1 LAAGSEEDEMNQA
14 LYFGGASGFSV
25 KAYAPR
31 RHSGRTVGGSGRS
44 PLLFSG
50 FRRLHAESPGGWKF
64 HFAKR
69 VGLVLLSAIV
79 CSCAAVQ
86 AETKMT
92 IAYSSIGPMATGV
105 WMAKE
110 SGAFNR
116 YGIQAD
122 IILITSG
129 PVAVQSLIGGDLQAV
144 SAASNAVI
152 NAILNGAPI
161 IAVGGTANRP
171 YHRLFVQPEIN
182 RLEDLRGKTLGV
194 TRFGSITDNLT
205 RILLRRNGLEGAAN
219 VRQMGGTIEVAAAF
233 QNRLIAGAVT
243 SELRV
248 TPPSQPKILVR
259 LVDMGIPYSMNM
271 IAVQREYYRRNPEA
285 VEKMVRAYAEGI
297 AFMNQNKERAIK
309 IITKY
314 SRLSD
319 PRMIEEHY
327 NDSVSYLD
335 RIPRAE
341 PEAVQTILEFMGKKG
356 MPVETFQDNAIVEK
370 LTREGFFDKLYKKS

>member
-1 LAAGSEEDEMNQA
+1 MTDTGRWLIFLLA
-14 LYFGGASGFSV
+14 LYVVSWG
-25 KAYAPR
+25 
-31 RHSGRTVGGSGRS
+31 TV
-44 PLLFSG
+44 
-50 FRRLHAESPGGWKF
+50 
-64 HFAKR
+64 
-69 VGLVLLSAIV
+69 
-79 CSCAAVQ
+79 AAQ
-86 AETKMT
+86 TRMT
-92 IAYSSIGPMATGV
+92 VAYSSIGPMATGV

-110 SGAFNR
+110 SGAFEK
-116 YGIQAD
+116 YGLQAD

-129 PVAVQSLIGGDLQAV
+129 PVAVQSLIGGDLQVV

-152 NAILNGAPI
+152 NAVLNGAPI

-205 RILLRRNGLEGAAN
+205 RILLRRNGLEGAVN

-248 TPPSQPKILVR
+248 SPPSQPKVLVK
-259 LVDMGIPYSMNM
+259 LVEMGIPYSMNM
-271 IAVQREYYRRNPEA
+271 LAVQREYYRRHPEA
-285 VEKMVRAYAEGI
+285 VEAMVKAYADGI
-297 AFMNQNKERAIK
+297 AFLHQHKERAIK

-319 PRMIEEHY
+319 PKSIQEFY
-327 NDSVSYLD
+327 NDSVTYLD

-341 PEAVQTILEFMGKKG
+341 PEAINTILEFIGKKG
-356 MPVETFQDNAIVEK
+356 TPLETFMDNTIVDR
-370 LTREGFFDKLYKKS
+370 LSREGFFDKLYKKS

>member
-1 LAAGSEEDEMNQA
+1 MVYTVRQLFFLLA
-14 LYFGGASGFSV
+14 LYVVWSGV
-25 KAYAPR
+25 ALAQTR
-31 RHSGRTVGGSGRS
+31 
-44 PLLFSG
+44 
-50 FRRLHAESPGGWKF
+50 
-64 HFAKR
+64 
-69 VGLVLLSAIV
+69 
-79 CSCAAVQ
+79 
-86 AETKMT
+86 MT
-92 IAYSSIGPMATGV
+92 IAYSSIGPMATGI

-110 SGAFNR
+110 SGAFEK

-129 PVAVQSLIGGDLQAV
+129 PVSVQSLIGGDLHVV

-205 RILLRRNGLEGAAN
+205 RILLRRNGLEKAVN
-219 VRQMGGTIEVAAAF
+219 VRQMGGTLEVAAAF

-248 TPPSQPKILVR
+248 SPASQPRILVQ
-259 LVDMGIPYSMNM
+259 LVETGIPYSMNM
-271 IAVQREYYRRNPEA
+271 LAVQREYYRRNPEP
-285 VEKMVRAYAEGI
+285 VEGMVKAYADGI
-297 AFMNQNKERAIK
+297 AFLHQHKERAIQ

-319 PRMIEEHY
+319 PKSIQDFY
-327 NDSVSYLD
+327 NDSVTYLE

-341 PEAVQTILEFMGKKG
+341 PEAIDTILEFMGKKG
-356 MPVETFQDNAIVEK
+356 TPLETFMDNTIVDR
-370 LTREGFFDKLYKKS
+370 LSREGFFDKLYKKL

>member
-1 LAAGSEEDEMNQA
+1 MYRPS
-14 LYFGGASGFSV
+14 
-25 KAYAPR
+25 R
-31 RHSGRTVGGSGRS
+31 
-44 PLLFSG
+44 PLTFW
-50 FRRLHAESPGGWKF
+50 RLILG
-64 HFAKR
+64 
-69 VGLVLLSAIV
+69 VLLSAAL
-79 CSCAAVQ
+79 SAVGHAQ
-86 AETKMT
+86 TRMT

-110 SGAFNR
+110 SGAFDK

-122 IILITSG
+122 VILITSG
-129 PVAVQSLIGGDLQAV
+129 PVSVQALIGGDLQAV

-171 YHRLFVQPEIN
+171 YHRLFVHPEIN

-205 RILLRRNGLEGAAN
+205 RILLRRNALEGAVN

-233 QNRLIAGAVT
+233 QNGLIAGAVT

-248 TPPSQPKILVR
+248 TPPSQAKILVR

-285 VEKMVRAYAEGI
+285 VEGMVKAYAEGI

-314 SRLSD
+314 SRLTD
-319 PRMIEEHY
+319 PRMIDDHY
-327 NDSVSYLD
+327 NDSVRYLD

-356 MPVETFQDNAIVEK
+356 IAVETFQDNSIVEK
-370 LTREGFFDKLYKKS
+370 LTREGFFDKLYKKPS

>member
-1 LAAGSEEDEMNQA
+1 MICSPQ
-14 LYFGGASGFSV
+14 
-25 KAYAPR
+25 
-31 RHSGRTVGGSGRS
+31 RHRVRTVGATGWS
-44 PLLFSG
+44 PLFIVALCSII
-50 FRRLHAESPGGWKF
+50 LTCTAAHA
-64 HFAKR
+64 
-69 VGLVLLSAIV
+69 
-79 CSCAAVQ
+79 Q
-86 AETKMT
+86 TKMT
-92 IAYSSIGPMATGV
+92 VAYSSIGPMATGI

-110 SGAFNR
+110 SGAFEK

-129 PVAVQSLIGGDLQAV
+129 PLAVQALIGGDLHVV

-182 RLEDLRGKTLGV
+182 RLEDLRGKALGV

-205 RILLRRNGLEGAAN
+205 RILLRKHGLEGAVN

-271 IAVQREYYRRNPEA
+271 IAVQREHYKRNPQA
-285 VEKMVRAYAEGI
+285 VESMVKAYADGL
-297 AFMNQNKERAIK
+297 AFMHRNKERAVK

-314 SRLSD
+314 SRLTD
-319 PRMIEEHY
+319 PKMIEEHY
-327 NDSVSYLD
+327 NDSVTYLD
-335 RIPRAE
+335 RIPKAE
-341 PEAVQTILEFMGKKG
+341 PEAVQTILEFAGKKG
-356 MPVETFQDNAIVEK
+356 VPVETFQDNAIIDK

>member
-1 LAAGSEEDEMNQA
+1 MRPLAKYLLWNLPVVLA
-14 LYFGGASGFSV
+14 LVFSQTSL
-25 KAYAPR
+25 A
-31 RHSGRTVGGSGRS
+31 
-44 PLLFSG
+44 
-50 FRRLHAESPGGWKF
+50 
-64 HFAKR
+64 
-69 VGLVLLSAIV
+69 
-79 CSCAAVQ
+79 Q
-86 AETKMT
+86 TKMT

-110 SGAFNR
+110 SGAFDK

-205 RILLRRNGLEGAAN
+205 RILLRRNGLEGAVN

-271 IAVQREYYRRNPEA
+271 LAVQREYYRRNPEN
-285 VEKMVRAYAEGI
+285 VEGMVRAYADGL
-297 AFMNQNKERAIK
+297 AFMHRQKERAVN
-309 IITKY
+309 IIAKY
-314 SRLSD
+314 SRLTDSK
-319 PRMIEEHY
+319 MIEDFY
-327 NDSVSYLD
+327 SDSATYLD

-356 MPVETFQDNAIVEK
+356 IPVETFQDNSVIDK
-370 LTREGFFDKLYKKS
+370 LMREGFFDKLYKKS